1 MSNACH
7 TRPTRISLGAC
18 PIGYGIVQCPYAHRL
33 TSKNISI
40 TEEAY
45 EALQREK
52 ASGESF
58 TEAILRLTR
67 ERGKLSDC
75 FGSWKTTDD
84 EQEAIRVELKRGWRR
99 AQERIS
105 SEVP

>member
-1 MSNACH
+1 M
-7 TRPTRISLGAC
+7 
-18 PIGYGIVQCPYAHRL
+18 YGCPYSYRL

-52 ASGESF
+52 GRGESF

-67 ERGKLSDC
+67 RRGKLSDC

-84 EQEAIRVELKRGWRR
+84 EQEAIEVELRRGWRR
-99 AQERIS
+99 AKERIS
-105 SEVP
+105 HEVS

>member
-1 MSNACH
+1 M
-7 TRPTRISLGAC
+7 
-18 PIGYGIVQCPYAHRL
+18 YVYPYAHRL

-52 ASGESF
+52 TSGESF

-67 ERGKLSDC
+67 KRGKLSDC

-84 EQEAIRVELKRGWRR
+84 EQEAIRVELKGGWRR

-105 SEVP
+105 SEVS

>member
-1 MSNACH
+1 
-7 TRPTRISLGAC
+7 
-18 PIGYGIVQCPYAHRL
+18 L

-67 ERGKLSDC
+67 KRGKLSDC
-75 FGSWKTTDD
+75 FGSWRMTEE
-84 EQEAIRVELKRGWRR
+84 EQEAIRAELTRGWRR
-99 AQERIS
+99 AQERVER
-105 SEVP
+105 EVS

>member
-1 MSNACH
+1 M
-7 TRPTRISLGAC
+7 
-18 PIGYGIVQCPYAHRL
+18 YGRPYAYRL

-52 ASGESF
+52 GNGESF

-67 ERGKLSDC
+67 KRGKLSDC
-75 FGSWKTTDD
+75 FGSWRTTDE
-84 EQEAIRVELKRGWRR
+84 EQEAIRAELTRGWRR
-99 AQERIS
+99 VQERIS
-105 SEVP
+105 REVS